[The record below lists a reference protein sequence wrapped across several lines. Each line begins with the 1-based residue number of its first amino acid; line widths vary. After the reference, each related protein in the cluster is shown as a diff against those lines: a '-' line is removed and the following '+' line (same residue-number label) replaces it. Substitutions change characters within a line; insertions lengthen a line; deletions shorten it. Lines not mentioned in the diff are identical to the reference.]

1 MHVII
6 QFIISYL
13 KFYNLLFQYHSL
25 LFLNLICKKYIL
37 FVSHFNFHM
46 LREFTA

>member
-1 MHVII
+1 MQAIV
-6 QFIISYL
+6 QFNISYI

-25 LFLNLICKKYIL
+25 LFLNQLYEKYVL
-37 FVSHFNFHM
+37 FVLHFNFHM